1 MSKITQRIARTIMV
15 QGTASDVGK
24 SILTAALCRILT
36 EDGFRVAPFKSQ
48 NMSLNSYVTWDG
60 KEIGRAQGLQADAC
74 GILATT
80 DMNPILLKPKKD
92 MVSQV
97 VVHGKPLGDF
107 AARVYREQVLG
118 EAAVIVQEALARLRA
133 SFDIVVLEGA
143 GSPVEINLKSRDIVN
158 MNAAA
163 WADAPVVLVADI
175 DRGGMFAS
183 IVGTM
188 ELLEPHER
196 DRVCGFIVN
205 KFRGDVTLLK
215 PGLDW
220 LEERTGKPVLGVVPY
235 LANLGL
241 EDEDSLSL
249 DASIASEAAGYGP
262 VEGAGHEG
270 HEGTLLDIVV
280 LRLPHISNFT
290 DVDPLRFEPDVRCR
304 FVTNAEQWGKPDA
317 VIIPGSKNAVD
328 DLRYLQSSGLA
339 SCLERHVREG
349 GHTVGICGGY
359 EMMGARLLDPLHAES
374 DQDETKGFG
383 WFPFEVTFAA
393 EKRTERIIGTAKLP
407 GLAEAY
413 AVEGYEIHMGEVVWI
428 DHLIGDGAS
437 ELPVAADDLIAD
449 ADGARE
455 LPVGADDPVADAEGA
470 RGLHVGAD
478 DPAANADEASE
489 LLVATERPFTL
500 RNARDEN
507 GGLAAESAAST
518 PYQEG
523 CVSADGRVWGT
534 FMHGVLHN
542 DDLRRGWLNRLRRD
556 RGWEEAT
563 AGVRVQ
569 ERREQA
575 FQRLADH
582 VRQHVNISFL
592 KQVIDV
598 EGRES

>member
-1 MSKITQRIARTIMV
+1 MV

-24 SILTAALCRILT
+24 SIITAALCRILT

-249 DASIASEAAGYGP
+249 DASIASGAAGSEP
-262 VEGAGHEG
+262 VEDEG
-270 HEGTLLDIVV
+270 QEGGGSLLDIVV

-304 FVTNAEQWGKPDA
+304 FVINAEQWGKPDA
-317 VIIPGSKNAVD
+317 VIIPGSKNTVD
-328 DLRYLQSSGLA
+328 DLRYLRSSGLA

-359 EMMGARLLDPLHAES
+359 EMMGVRLLDPLHTES
-374 DQDETKGFG
+374 DQDETEGFG

-393 EKRTERIIGTAKLP
+393 EKRTERVIGTAKLP

-428 DHLIGDGAS
+428 DHLIGDGAMG
-437 ELPVAADDLIAD
+437 LPAVD
-449 ADGARE
+449 ADGAR
-455 LPVGADDPVADAEGA
+455 
-470 RGLHVGAD
+470 
-478 DPAANADEASE
+478 E
-489 LLVATERPFTL
+489 LLVATERPFSL
-500 RNARDEN
+500 RNARDEY
-507 GGLAAESAAST
+507 GGLAAEAAAST

-563 AGVRVQ
+563 ASVRVQ

-582 VRQHVNISFL
+582 VRQHVNISYL
-592 KQVIDV
+592 KQAIDV
-598 EGRES
+598 EGVES